1 VEELSY
7 KGFAK
12 SSILV
17 TSAYILQS
25 LKGIIFLPFITK
37 ILGTYSYGIWVQVGV
52 IVGLLMP
59 IGTLALTGAL
69 TRFLAGEEDKEKIQ
83 EGFYSIIFLTL
94 GVSLLLALCL
104 WGLSQPVARAF
115 FDGERL
121 IVILAAFVVPLDC
134 LNTVLLMYFR
144 TFRQMKKYSIFTVL
158 RAYVELGLLIYV
170 VLAGYGIVELVAA
183 MLVARLGIGL
193 AMFGFILPEVGFRT
207 PRFSRIK
214 EFLRFSLPI
223 VPVNMS
229 GWVISASDRL
239 LISYFMGA
247 LFVGYYSP
255 GYSLGTM
262 TAIFL
267 APIVYAL
274 PPYIYNLYEQGKMAQ
289 VKSYLSYSLKY
300 YLMLAIPAAFGLC
313 VLSRTLLLSLSNPDI
328 ANNGYFIV
336 FFTVSLSILYAINS
350 LITLIIELV
359 RKTKVMG
366 ISSII
371 AAAVNFGLN
380 LIFIPW
386 LGIIGAAITTLI
398 AGIVDLGIRANFAL
412 RYFTFPVDWVS
423 ILKSIAASVIMV
435 LGIWYFNPSG
445 ILEIILSVIGGA
457 IVYGVIIILSG
468 GVKKSELKFFKGLLP
483 SKNNP

>member
-17 TSAYILQS
+17 ASAYILQS

-52 IVGLLMP
+52 IVNLLMP
-59 IGTLALTGAL
+59 LGTLALTGAL

-83 EGFYSIIFLTL
+83 EGFYSIIFFTL
-94 GVSLLLALCL
+94 GISLLLALCL
-104 WGLSQPVARAF
+104 WGLSQPVANTF

-121 IVILAAFVVPLDC
+121 IVILVAFVVPLDC

-144 TFRQMKKYSIFTVL
+144 TFRQMKRYSIFTVL

-170 VLAGYGIVELVAA
+170 VLAGYGIVELVVA

-207 PRFSRIK
+207 PRFSRMK
-214 EFLRFSLPI
+214 EFLRFSLPF

-229 GWVISASDRL
+229 GWVITASDRL
-239 LISYFMGA
+239 MISYFMGA

-255 GYSLGTM
+255 GYSLGNM
-262 TAIFL
+262 LAIFL
-267 APIVYAL
+267 VPVLYAL
-274 PPYIYNLYEQGKMAQ
+274 PPYIFKLYEQGEMAQ

-300 YLMLAIPAAFGLC
+300 YLLLAIPAAFGLC
-313 VLSRTLLLSLSNPDI
+313 VLSRTSLVTLSNADI
-328 ANNGYFIV
+328 ANNGYFIT
-336 FFTVSLSILYAINS
+336 FFTASVSILYAISNVV
-350 LITLIIELV
+350 TLIITSV
-359 RKTKVMG
+359 KKTKIVWV
-366 ISSII
+366 STTA
-371 AAAVNFGLN
+371 AAAVNFALN

-386 LGIIGAAITTLI
+386 LGIIGAAIATLI

-412 RYFTFPVDWVS
+412 RHFTFPVDWRAVM
-423 ILKSIAASVIMV
+423 KSLAASVIMA

-445 ILEIILSVIGGA
+445 VLEIILSVIGGA